1 MQHYSVMLALTET
14 KGATMNISKQLIA
27 MLSIAILSTCTIFGI
42 SFIKMEQVYTETNY
56 SNVNTLPSVFVLNE
70 AMQVAYKLRLAI
82 WQHISQT
89 DNIEKDKVEA
99 NIQALDTIL
108 KGALKSY
115 ETLISDEKD
124 KEYLAKDKEASDK
137 YFKMLSHAITF
148 SREHKTAE
156 LDGLIAES
164 KEIII
169 NFTQAF
175 EEHMK
180 YNNELAKASANGAA
194 NEKNSAAVFM
204 VIIAIISAIALL
216 FLGLFI
222 RHNIIQGVHIIRDSM
237 ATFVQHKALNFRINY
252 EKKNE
257 LKDISDSFNA
267 LVITLEQ
274 TIVDAKNSSSE
285 NASVSHE
292 LSTTSMQIGRNAEKS
307 TTIVEN
313 TIQEIAT
320 IKTFVQ
326 ETATLS
332 EKMKISITDAGQR
345 LDNAKNE
352 VITLRNEVG
361 LASEAETALAQKL
374 EQMSTDAEQ
383 VKQILTVISDIAD
396 QTNLLALNAA
406 IEAARAGEHGR
417 GFAVVADEVRKLAER
432 TQNSLT
438 EINATINVIVQ
449 SIVDSSEQM
458 GRNAKN
464 IQRLSGV
471 SSSVEETI
479 LGTTTVM
486 QESVVSVTTS
496 AQNSIRIASDTDRIV
511 SMVTNI
517 NSLTSENARSVEE
530 IASAAD
536 HLSKLAEN
544 LNSKLNQ
551 FKS

>member
-1 MQHYSVMLALTET
+1 MSISRQLLVMLAV
-14 KGATMNISKQLIA
+14 
-27 MLSIAILSTCTIFGI
+27 AILATFTIFGI
-42 SFIKMEQVYTETNY
+42 SFAKMNTVFEETNY
-56 SNVNTLPSVFVLNE
+56 SNVNSLPSILALNE
-70 AMQVAYKLRLAI
+70 AMQSAFSLRLSI
-82 WQHISQT
+82 WEHISQSEVKEWERVEK
-89 DNIEKDKVEA
+89 NIEKAK
-99 NIQALDTIL
+99 I
-108 KGALKSY
+108 ALKDSMKQY
-115 ETLISDEKD
+115 EPLISDEKD
-124 KEYLAKDKEASDK
+124 KELFVKDNEAIEQYYVLLGKLIS
-137 YFKMLSHAITF
+137 L
-148 SREHKTAE
+148 SRENKQ
-156 LDGLIAES
+156 S
-164 KEIII
+164 EINAMVGANKPII
-169 NFTQAF
+169 QNLTHVFA
-175 EEHMK
+175 EHMK
-180 YNNELAKASANGAA
+180 YNFDLAKKSADNAIDEKQNATLMMILLSIAS
-194 NEKNSAAVFM
+194 V
-204 VIIAIISAIALL
+204 VTLL
-216 FLGLFI
+216 LIGLSI
-222 RHNIIQGVHIIRDSM
+222 RRNIIQGVHIIRDSM
-237 ATFVQHKALNFRINY
+237 VSFVQHKELKFRINY
-252 EKKNE
+252 DKKNE

-267 LVITLEQ
+267 LITTLEQ

-307 TTIVEN
+307 TTIVES

-326 ETATLS
+326 ETAMLS
-332 EKMKISITDAGQR
+332 EQMKKSITDAGQR

-352 VITLRNEVG
+352 VVSLRNEVG
-361 LASEAETALAQKL
+361 LASEAETALASKL
-374 EQMSTDAEQ
+374 EQMSVDAEQ

-464 IQRLSGV
+464 IRRLSDV
-471 SSSVEETI
+471 STGVEETI
-479 LGTTTVM
+479 LGTTSVM

-496 AQNSIRIASDTDRIV
+496 AANSIRIASDTDRIV

>member
-1 MQHYSVMLALTET
+1 
-14 KGATMNISKQLIA
+14 MNISKQLIA

-89 DNIEKDKVEA
+89 DTLAKDKVET
-99 NIQALDTIL
+99 NIQALEKSLND
-108 KGALKSY
+108 ALKSY
-115 ETLISDEKD
+115 EVLISDKKD
-124 KEYLAKDKEASDK
+124 KEYLAKDKTAVET
-137 YFKMLSHAITF
+137 YFNMLNQLIIL
-148 SREHKTAE
+148 SRENKTAE
-156 LDGLIAES
+156 LNILIAES
-164 KEIII
+164 KDIII

-180 YNNELAKASANGAA
+180 FNFELAKASANDAA
-194 NEKNSAAVFM
+194 NEKSNAAIFMILIAIASAA
-204 VIIAIISAIALL
+204 ALL

-267 LVITLEQ
+267 LITTLEQ

-307 TTIVEN
+307 TTIVET
-313 TIQEIAT
+313 TIQEIAS

-326 ETATLS
+326 ETAALS
-332 EKMKISITDAGQR
+332 EKMKLSITDAGEK
-345 LDNAKNE
+345 LDKAKNE

-361 LASEAETALAQKL
+361 LASEAETALAAKL
-374 EQMSTDAEQ
+374 EQMSSDAEQ

-449 SIVDSSEQM
+449 SIADSSDQM
-458 GRNAKN
+458 GHNAKN
-464 IQRLSGV
+464 IRRLSDV
-471 SSSVEETI
+471 STGVEETI
-479 LGTTTVM
+479 LGTTSVM
-486 QESVVSVTTS
+486 QESVISVTTS
-496 AQNSIRIASDTDRIV
+496 AQNSIKIASDTDRIV
-511 SMVTNI
+511 SMVGNI

-544 LNSKLNQ
+544 LNTKLNQ

>member
-1 MQHYSVMLALTET
+1 MS
-14 KGATMNISKQLIA
+14 ISKQLLV
-27 MLSIAILSTCTIFGI
+27 MLAVAILATCTIFGI
-42 SFIKMEQVYTETNY
+42 SFMKMEQVYAETNY
-56 SNVNTLPSVFVLNE
+56 SNVNTLPSVFVLDE
-70 AMQVAYKLRLAI
+70 SMQIAYRLRLAI

-89 DNIEKDKVEA
+89 EIAGKDKVEA
-99 NIQALDTIL
+99 NMQTLNQKLNVAI
-108 KGALKSY
+108 KSY
-115 ETLISDEKD
+115 DAFISDDKD
-124 KEYLAKDKEASDK
+124 KEFLDKDHKAVEAYNVLLKQIITLSRANNHADLNTLLANSTEV
-137 YFKMLSHAITF
+137 IT
-148 SREHKTAE
+148 
-156 LDGLIAES
+156 
-164 KEIII
+164 
-169 NFTQAF
+169 NFTQVF

-180 YNNELAKASANGAA
+180 FNFELAKVSANHASDV
-194 NEKNSAAVFM
+194 KNSAAIMM
-204 VIIAIISAIALL
+204 VVIAIASAVALL
-216 FLGLFI
+216 LFGLMI
-222 RHNIIQGVHIIRDSM
+222 RSNIIQGVHIIRDSVVS
-237 ATFVQHKALNFRINY
+237 FVQHKELKFRIHY

-257 LKDISDSFNA
+257 LKDITDSFND
-267 LVITLEQ
+267 LVTTLEQ

-326 ETATLS
+326 ETAALS
-332 EKMKISITDAGQR
+332 EQMKKSITDAGQK

-352 VITLRNEVG
+352 VVSLRNEVG
-361 LASEAETALAQKL
+361 LASEAETALASKL
-374 EQMSTDAEQ
+374 EQMSSDAEQ

-464 IQRLSGV
+464 IRRLSDV
-471 SSSVEETI
+471 STGVEETI
-479 LGTTTVM
+479 LGTSSVM

-496 AQNSIRIASDTDRIV
+496 AANSIRIASDTDRIV

-544 LNSKLNQ
+544 LNEKLNQ

>member
-1 MQHYSVMLALTET
+1 MS
-14 KGATMNISKQLIA
+14 ISKQLIA
-27 MLSIAILSTCTIFGI
+27 MLSIAILGIFTVFGI
-42 SFIKMEQVYTETNY
+42 SYTSMEKVYEQTNY
-56 SNVNTLPSVFVLNE
+56 GNINSLPSVAVLNS
-70 AMQVAYKLRLAI
+70 ALNDSIRLRLYL
-82 WQHISQT
+82 WQHMGAV
-89 DNIEKDKVEA
+89 DNNDLKTEIEKNLNKAKDGL
-99 NIQALDTIL
+99 IGDL
-108 KGALKSY
+108 KKY
-115 ETLISDEKD
+115 ESLFSDAKD
-124 KEYLAKDKEASDK
+124 KEYWQKDKELAEP
-137 YFKMLSHAITF
+137 YFVLAEQIVKLSRAGKEKEAQNLLMSKQKELGTLSTLLEEHTNYNVMLANTVAQDAV
-148 SREHKTAE
+148 K
-156 LDGLIAES
+156 S
-164 KEIII
+164 KDFAAMIMIVLSIII
-169 NFTQAF
+169 AF
-175 EEHMK
+175 
-180 YNNELAKASANGAA
+180 
-194 NEKNSAAVFM
+194 
-204 VIIAIISAIALL
+204 ISLVVSI
-216 FLGLFI
+216 FI
-222 RHNIIQGVHIIRDSM
+222 RRNIIQGVHLIRDSM
-237 ATFVQHKALNFRINY
+237 VSFVQHKELNFRINY

-257 LKDISDSFNA
+257 LKNISDSFNA
-267 LVITLEQ
+267 LVTTLEQ

-326 ETATLS
+326 ETAMLS
-332 EKMKISITDAGQR
+332 ESMKKSIIDAGQK

-352 VITLRNEVG
+352 VVTLRNEVG
-361 LASEAETALAQKL
+361 IASEAETALAQKL
-374 EQMSTDAEQ
+374 EQMSHDAEQ

-458 GRNAKN
+458 GKNAKN
-464 IQRLSGV
+464 IQRLSDV
-471 SSSVEETI
+471 STGVEETI

-496 AQNSIRIASDTDRIV
+496 AANSVRIASDTDRIV

-517 NSLTSENARSVEE
+517 NALTSENARSVEE

>member
-1 MQHYSVMLALTET
+1 
-14 KGATMNISKQLIA
+14 MNISRQLIV
-27 MLSIAILSTCTIFGI
+27 MLFIAIVSTGLIFGI
-42 SFIKMEQVYTETNY
+42 STTKMERVYDQTNY
-56 SNVNTLPSVFVLNE
+56 SNVNSIPSITTLTKM
-70 AMQVAYKLRLAI
+70 MQEYYRLRLNI
-82 WQHISQT
+82 WVHISQT
-89 DNIEKDKVEA
+89 DDKEMLKVEEL
-99 NIQALDTIL
+99 IVTL
-108 KGALKSY
+108 KKNVAENFKAYASLV
-115 ETLISDEKD
+115 SD
-124 KEYLAKDKEASDK
+124 AKDKELYDKEVVALNTAYALFEKVLGLSRANKNEEAMATYNKGTSD
-137 YFKMLSHAITF
+137 LRALNALL
-148 SREHKTAE
+148 E
-156 LDGLIAES
+156 
-164 KEIII
+164 
-169 NFTQAF
+169 N
-175 EEHMK
+175 HMQ
-180 YNNELAKASANGAA
+180 YNIDLAKASAD
-194 NEKNSAAVFM
+194 EAAVDKRNAM
-204 VIIAIISAIALL
+204 VMIVIVSIASMTGLF
-216 FLGLFI
+216 FLGMLI
-222 RHNIIQGVHIIRDSM
+222 RSNIIGGVTLIRDSM
-237 ATFVQHKALNFRINY
+237 VTFVKEKELNFRIKY

-257 LKDISDSFNA
+257 LKDISDSFNS
-267 LVITLEQ
+267 LVSTLEQ
-274 TIVDAKNSSSE
+274 TIVDAKHSSSE

-307 TTIVEN
+307 TTIVES

-326 ETATLS
+326 ETAMLS
-332 EKMKISITDAGQR
+332 ESMKKSITEAGQR

-352 VITLRNEVG
+352 VVSLRNEVG
-361 LASEAETALAQKL
+361 LASEAETALASKL
-374 EQMSTDAEQ
+374 EQMSSDAEQ

-464 IQRLSGV
+464 IRRLSDV
-471 SSSVEETI
+471 STGVEETI
-479 LGTTTVM
+479 LGTTSVM

-496 AQNSIRIASDTDRIV
+496 AANSIRIASDTDRIV

-517 NSLTSENARSVEE
+517 NALTSENARSVEE

-544 LNSKLNQ
+544 LNGKLNQ

>member
-1 MQHYSVMLALTET
+1 MSISRQLIVMLT
-14 KGATMNISKQLIA
+14 
-27 MLSIAILSTCTIFGI
+27 IAIIGI
-42 SFIKMEQVYTETNY
+42 CSVFMISYYKMGEVYTKTNY
-56 SNVNTLPSVFVLNE
+56 SNVNTVPSVLILNE
-70 AMQVAYKLRLAI
+70 IMEDYYYLRVYAFEFLSANDQKSMDESAAMI
-82 WQHISQT
+82 
-89 DNIEKDKVEA
+89 KDIRV
-99 NIQALDTIL
+99 QLDKEMT
-108 KGALKSY
+108 SY
-115 ETLISDEKD
+115 FALISDAKDKELAEKD
-124 KEYLAKDKEASDK
+124 KEILNQYNALLDQFLELSKANKKEEARTLAFAKRPFLATIGETLRNHMNYNKDMSAMMANEASTTKD
-137 YFKMLSHAITF
+137 
-148 SREHKTAE
+148 
-156 LDGLIAES
+156 
-164 KEIII
+164 
-169 NFTQAF
+169 N
-175 EEHMK
+175 
-180 YNNELAKASANGAA
+180 ASALMIGL
-194 NEKNSAAVFM
+194 SLVVIVLVFSVNIM
-204 VIIAIISAIALL
+204 
-216 FLGLFI
+216 I
-222 RHNIIQGVHIIRDSM
+222 RRNILEGVHIIRDSM
-237 ATFVQHKALNFRINY
+237 ITFVQNKMLSFRITY
-252 EKKNE
+252 AKKNE
-257 LKDISDSFNA
+257 FKEIVESFNS
-267 LVITLEQ
+267 LVTTLEQ
-274 TIVDAKNSSSE
+274 TIVDAKQSSTE

-307 TTIVEN
+307 TTIVGN
-313 TIQEIAT
+313 TIQEITT

-326 ETATLS
+326 ETAMLS
-332 EKMKISITDAGQR
+332 ESMKKSITEAGQR

-352 VITLRNEVG
+352 VVSLRNEVG
-361 LASEAETALAQKL
+361 IASEAETALASKL
-374 EQMSTDAEQ
+374 EQMSSDAEQ

-458 GRNAKN
+458 NKNAKN
-464 IQRLSGV
+464 IRRLSDV
-471 SSSVEETI
+471 STGVEETI

-496 AQNSIRIASDTDRIV
+496 AANSTRIATDTDRII

-544 LNSKLNQ
+544 LNGKLNQ

>member
-1 MQHYSVMLALTET
+1 MSISRQLLVMLAVGIL
-14 KGATMNISKQLIA
+14 ATF
-27 MLSIAILSTCTIFGI
+27 TIFGI

-56 SNVNTLPSVFVLNE
+56 SNVNTLPSIFVLDE
-70 AMQVAYKLRLAI
+70 AMQVAYRLRLAV
-82 WQHISQT
+82 WQHLSQT
-89 DNIEKDKVEA
+89 DLAQKDKVEE
-99 NIQALDTIL
+99 NMQTLNKTL
-108 KGALKSY
+108 KDALKRY
-115 ETLISDEKD
+115 EGLISDDKD
-124 KEYLAKDKEASDK
+124 KELLAKDYKAVENYSVL
-137 YFKMLSHAITF
+137 LSQIITF
-148 SREHKTAE
+148 SRNKNQAE
-156 LDGLIAES
+156 LDKLLAS
-164 KEIII
+164 SRDVII
-169 NFTQAF
+169 NFTQVF

-180 YNNELAKASANGAA
+180 YNFELAKASASHA
-194 NEKNSAAVFM
+194 EEQKNSASIIM
-204 VIIAIISAIALL
+204 VLIAIASGTVLL
-216 FLGLFI
+216 SFGLVI
-222 RHNIIQGVHIIRDSM
+222 RRNIVQGVDFISSSM
-237 ATFVQHKALNFRINY
+237 ITFVKNKELNFRINY
-252 EKKNE
+252 DKKNE
-257 LKDISDSFNA
+257 LKNISDSFNA
-267 LVITLEQ
+267 LVKTLEQ
-274 TIVDAKNSSSE
+274 TIVDAKDSSNE

-292 LSTTSMQIGRNAEKS
+292 LSSTSMQIGRNAEKS

-326 ETATLS
+326 ETAELS
-332 EKMKISITDAGQR
+332 EQMKKSITDAGQR

-352 VITLRNEVG
+352 VVNLRNEVG
-361 LASEAETALAQKL
+361 LASEAESALAQKL
-374 EQMSTDAEQ
+374 EQMSHDAEQ
-383 VKQILTVISDIAD
+383 VKQILTVIADIAD

-432 TQNSLT
+432 TQHSLS

-464 IQRLSGV
+464 IRRLSDVSTGV
-471 SSSVEETI
+471 EATI
-479 LGTTTVM
+479 LGTTSVM

-496 AQNSIRIASDTDRIV
+496 AANSVRIASDTDRIV

-517 NSLTSENARSVEE
+517 NALTSENARSVEE

-544 LNSKLNQ
+544 LNGKLNQ

>member
-1 MQHYSVMLALTET
+1 MSISRQLIVMLA
-14 KGATMNISKQLIA
+14 
-27 MLSIAILSTCTIFGI
+27 IAILATFTIFGI
-42 SFIKMEQVYTETNY
+42 SFIKMEQVYAETNY
-56 SNVNTLPSVFVLNE
+56 SNINTLPSVFVLDE
-70 AMQVAYKLRLAI
+70 AMQVAYRLRLTI

-89 DNIEKDKVEA
+89 EKANMDKVEA
-99 NIQALDTIL
+99 TIPSL
-108 KGALKSY
+108 TKSLQDGLKSY
-115 ETLISDEKD
+115 EALISDAKD
-124 KEYLAKDKEASDK
+124 SELLAKDKEAVDA
-137 YFKMLSHAITF
+137 YFKMFNQLIILSRANKET
-148 SREHKTAE
+148 E
-156 LDGLIAES
+156 LNALMANN
-164 KEIII
+164 KEVIN
-169 NFTQAF
+169 NFTQVF
-175 EEHMK
+175 EVHMK
-180 YNNELAKASANGAA
+180 YNFELAKISADHAAEEKQQAAIVMVLISIASA
-194 NEKNSAAVFM
+194 S
-204 VIIAIISAIALL
+204 ALL
-216 FLGLFI
+216 FIGMLI
-222 RHNIIQGVHIIRDSM
+222 RRNIIQGVHIIRDSM
-237 ATFVQHKALNFRINY
+237 VSFVQAKELNFRIKY

-257 LKDISDSFNA
+257 LKDISDSFNS
-267 LVITLEQ
+267 LVSTLEQ
-274 TIVDAKNSSSE
+274 TIVDAKHSSSE

-307 TTIVEN
+307 TTIVES

-326 ETATLS
+326 ETAMLS
-332 EKMKISITDAGQR
+332 ESMKKSITEAGQR

-352 VITLRNEVG
+352 VVSLRNEVS
-361 LASEAETALAQKL
+361 LASEAETALASKL
-374 EQMSTDAEQ
+374 EQMSSDAEQ

-464 IQRLSGV
+464 IRRLSDV
-471 SSSVEETI
+471 STGVEETI
-479 LGTTTVM
+479 LGTTSVM

-496 AQNSIRIASDTDRIV
+496 AANSIRIASDTDRIV

-517 NSLTSENARSVEE
+517 NALTSENARSVEE

-544 LNSKLNQ
+544 LNGKLNQ